1 MATRNIEINYK
12 TDSGYDVLYPK
23 GISTNIILEDGEILE
38 TTINDIQNVLNNYN
52 ANIGSIKVNIN
63 TLHYSGSGTRRP
75 TSMTTGDYIDYD
87 INLESTVLIYF
98 DAVITG
104 FGGDFTNSSQV
115 TATLFDYNGGSTYST
130 ILKNGGI
137 VSYQRNSYSL
147 RMGASFL
154 GISKLRI
161 GTTTAQT
168 DINNWNASF
177 TVKVYTFNLE
187 G

>member
-12 TDSGYDVLYPK
+12 TENGYDILYPK

-38 TTINDIQNVLNNYN
+38 NTLNNIQNVLNNYN
-52 ANIGSIKVNIN
+52 TNIGSVKVNIS

-98 DAVITG
+98 DTVITG

-115 TATLFDYNGGSTYST
+115 NPTLFDYDGGSADST
-130 ILKNGGI
+130 ILRNGGI
-137 VSYQRNSYSL
+137 VSYWRISYSL
-147 RMGASFL
+147 RMGASYL
-154 GISKLRI
+154 GINKLRI

-168 DINNWNASF
+168 TISN
-177 TVKVYTFNLE
+177 
-187 G
+187 